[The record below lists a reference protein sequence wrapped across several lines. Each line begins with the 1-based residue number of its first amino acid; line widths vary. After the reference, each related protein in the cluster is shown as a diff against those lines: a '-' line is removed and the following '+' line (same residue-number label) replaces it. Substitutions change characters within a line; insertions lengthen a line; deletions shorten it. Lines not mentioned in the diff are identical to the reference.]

1 MCSEN
6 TGNVDS
12 VPFPTWEDFLRL
24 SFVEI
29 CFCGAISV
37 QVMRR
42 MNALINDLMAGG
54 TRRAPPGA
62 QTLGARLKA
71 IIARSFADRKERL
84 EASKEDRQGLG
95 ISRPVSTNS

>member
-1 MCSEN
+1 MCRLSAADQSVQCWYAMCSED

-12 VPFPTWEDFLRL
+12 VPFPTWEDFFRL

-42 MNALINDLMAGG
+42 MNVLINDLMARG

-62 QTLGARLKA
+62 QALGCA
-71 IIARSFADRKERL
+71 IESHHRAFVRRS
-84 EASKEDRQGLG
+84 
-95 ISRPVSTNS
+95 